1 MLYHFPE
8 QLGTR
13 NYLFNVD
20 VDDLDIAEE
29 SYANERPAMG
39 CDDNFAELAN
49 MVMEDHNYN
58 TPNNEREARSLYIN
72 FIY

>member
-1 MLYHFPE
+1 
-8 QLGTR
+8 
-13 NYLFNVD
+13 
-20 VDDLDIAEE
+20 
-29 SYANERPAMG
+29 MG

-72 FIY
+72 LLHHINAI